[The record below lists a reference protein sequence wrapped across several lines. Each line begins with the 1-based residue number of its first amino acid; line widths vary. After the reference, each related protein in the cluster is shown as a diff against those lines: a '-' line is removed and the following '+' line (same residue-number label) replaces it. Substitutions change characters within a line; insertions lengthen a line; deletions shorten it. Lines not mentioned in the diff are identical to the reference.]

1 MKFLL
6 LSLLSFSAFASSGIN
21 VKVSDGGLATC
32 KTKADI
38 QRNKFG
44 VYKAGLKSITV
55 EDEIAAVKIDVS
67 FLSCVE
73 NDGQVGFLEVR
84 PYDSFSY
91 QTVSLSTG
99 ISTIQAQAE
108 MIKMISYRDGIYKKI
123 ADIQLSNEE
132 KQTVKLELKLQDLLS
147 EEEITALQ
155 EGKVVTGNFDY
166 TIQKTIRIENQ
177 KRSHLINFGAF
188 RIHFKANL
196 DNNNQVNI
204 IAVK

>member
-21 VKVSDGGLATC
+21 VKVSDGGLANC

-44 VYKAGLKSITV
+44 VYKAGLRSITV

-91 QTVSLSTG
+91 QAISLNTG
-99 ISTIQAQAE
+99 IRTIQAQTE

-155 EGKVVTGNFDY
+155 DGKTVTGNFDY

-177 KRSHLINFGAF
+177 KRTHLINFGAF